1 MRLTPQ
7 GLLSDF
13 LTVDR
18 RAIVGT
24 SGLGDPSA
32 TWGPMGLRGITK
44 PRRGL
49 WSRMWRHGLCAAFAL
64 AALAGAR
71 PALADRLALVIG
83 NGAYAN
89 ADQLPNPQRDAAA
102 IGERLSALGF
112 DVTERTD
119 LGIGRLRTEISAFK
133 RKVHDGDII
142 VVYYAGHGMEVAGHE
157 YMIPVDADI
166 RAQGDVSD
174 QGYDITDLFFED
186 MGNVSLVFMFDACRD
201 NVFVHK
207 AGSKRAGTN
216 PAASPG
222 RLVLLAAA
230 PSQQSFDGDPG
241 NGAGDAQNSVFATA
255 VLHALN
261 VPGDN
266 EMDFVRHVIT
276 EVRQRTQD
284 RQVPQM
290 VSLLNHGVVF
300 NGGAAP
306 TVQTA
311 ANPPPLAPEPT
322 PPPQDVAPPAPPVQM
337 AAAEPAP
344 ATPIVRKLTAQPDI
358 ASLLRSDAPTEAAP
372 APTPPAREI
381 TPAPR
386 PPETQLAA
394 PPITAPPAAAEAPP
408 GPVAGTDA
416 MLATIPR
423 AAHAQPGAFTIAA
436 LGYKILPPRPV
447 LQAAPEVNIPPS
459 FCSLQ
464 ERNKFHDEIYA
475 PARTI
480 AYANNEAAAH
490 YISDLDA
497 LRREYQSQI
506 NGFYVVVVKESQDYK
521 AVADTQF
528 AISERYR
535 KLFDT
540 LMDRPVGHCG

>member
-1 MRLTPQ
+1 MSKARP
-7 GLLSDF
+7 
-13 LTVDR
+13 
-18 RAIVGT
+18 
-24 SGLGDPSA
+24 
-32 TWGPMGLRGITK
+32 
-44 PRRGL
+44 GL
-49 WSRMWRHGLCAAFAL
+49 WSCMWRHALCAVFGL

-102 IGERLSALGF
+102 ISERLSALGF

-142 VVYYAGHGMEVAGHE
+142 VVYYAGHGMEVSGHE

-207 AGSKRAGTN
+207 AGSKRAGAN

-241 NGAGDAQNSVFATA
+241 SGTGDAQNSVFASA

-266 EMDFVRHVIT
+266 EMDFVRRVIT

-284 RQVPQM
+284 RQIPQM

-306 TVQTA
+306 SVQA
-311 ANPPPLAPEPT
+311 AASPPPRAPEPA
-322 PPPQDVAPPAPPVQM
+322 PPPQDVAPPAAPVQM
-337 AAAEPAP
+337 AAAEPVSGA
-344 ATPIVRKLTAQPDI
+344 PIVRRLTAQPDVS
-358 ASLLRSDAPTEAAP
+358 SLLRSDAPAEPAAAP
-372 APTPPAREI
+372 APPARDMA
-381 TPAPR
+381 PAPR
-386 PPETQLAA
+386 PPEAELAA
-394 PPITAPPAAAEAPP
+394 PPITPPLASPPAAAAAPP
-408 GPVAGTDA
+408 APAGGTDA

-436 LGYKILPPRPV
+436 LGYKTLPPRPV
-447 LQAAPEVNIPPS
+447 LQTAPEVNIPPT

-464 ERNKFHDEIYA
+464 ERNKFHDEVYA

-540 LMDRPVGHCG
+540 LMDRPVAHCG

>member
-1 MRLTPQ
+1 MSKTRG
-7 GLLSDF
+7 GLWA
-13 LTVDR
+13 R
-18 RAIVGT
+18 M
-24 SGLGDPSA
+24 
-32 TWGPMGLRGITK
+32 W
-44 PRRGL
+44 RRGL
-49 WSRMWRHGLCAAFAL
+49 CAVFGL
-64 AALAGAR
+64 AALADAS

-102 IGERLSALGF
+102 VGERLSALGF
-112 DVTERTD
+112 EVTERTD

-142 VVYYAGHGMEVAGHE
+142 VVYYAGHGMEVSGHE

-166 RAQGDVSD
+166 RAQGDVGD

-186 MGNVSLVFMFDACRD
+186 MGAVSLVFMFDACRD

-207 AGSKRAGTN
+207 AGSKRAGAN

-230 PSQQSFDGDPG
+230 PSQQSFDGDPS
-241 NGAGDAQNSVFATA
+241 NGTGDAQNSVFASA

-266 EMDFVRHVIT
+266 EMDFVRRVIA

-306 TVQTA
+306 TVQA
-311 ANPPPLAPEPT
+311 AASPPPRAPEPT
-322 PPPQDVAPPAPPVQM
+322 PPPQEGAPPAAPVQM
-337 AAAEPAP
+337 ATAEPAP
-344 ATPIVRKLTAQPDI
+344 AAPIVRKLTAQPDVS
-358 ASLLRSDAPTEAAP
+358 SLLRADAPAEPAPMAPPTPEPPRQAPPPEAASP
-372 APTPPAREI
+372 PITPAPAAAPTPP
-381 TPAPR
+381 
-386 PPETQLAA
+386 
-394 PPITAPPAAAEAPP
+394 PAAAGA
-408 GPVAGTDA
+408 DA

-423 AAHAQPGAFTIAA
+423 AAHAEPGAFTIAA
-436 LGYKILPPRPV
+436 LGYKTLPPRPV
-447 LQAAPEVNIPPS
+447 LQTAPEVNIPPT

-464 ERNKFHDEIYA
+464 ARNKFHDDVYA

-528 AISERYR
+528 AISEQYR

>member
-1 MRLTPQ
+1 MSKARP
-7 GLLSDF
+7 
-13 LTVDR
+13 
-18 RAIVGT
+18 
-24 SGLGDPSA
+24 
-32 TWGPMGLRGITK
+32 
-44 PRRGL
+44 GL
-49 WSRMWRHGLCAAFAL
+49 WSCMWRHALCAVFGL

-102 IGERLSALGF
+102 VGERLSALGF

-142 VVYYAGHGMEVAGHE
+142 VVYYAGHGMEVSGHE

-186 MGNVSLVFMFDACRD
+186 MGDVSLVFLFDACRD

-222 RLVLLAAA
+222 RLVLLAADS
-230 PSQQSFDGDPG
+230 SQQSFDGDPG

-306 TVQTA
+306 TMLA
-311 ANPPPLAPEPT
+311 AASPPPRAPEPAT
-322 PPPQDVAPPAPPVQM
+322 PPPEPAPSAAPAQM
-337 AAAEPAP
+337 AAADPAP
-344 ATPIVRKLTAQPDI
+344 AAPIVRTLTAQPDVS
-358 ASLLRSDAPTEAAP
+358 SLLRSDAPAELTRTGPPTQEMPRQAPPPEAQPTAAP
-372 APTPPAREI
+372 I
-381 TPAPR
+381 T
-386 PPETQLAA
+386 L
-394 PPITAPPAAAEAPP
+394 PPAAAPTLPP
-408 GPVAGTDA
+408 AAAGGADA

-423 AAHAQPGAFTIAA
+423 AAHAEPGAFTIAA
-436 LGYKILPPRPV
+436 LGYKTLPPRPV
-447 LQAAPEVNIPPS
+447 LQTAPEVNIPPT

-464 ERNKFHDEIYA
+464 DRNKFHDEVYA

-535 KLFDT
+535 KLFDA